1 MPRVEVVKVENKFSD
16 GRRTNGWRLS
26 ALVSLGVKILMVLT
40 PADER
45 VDMLDKGFSE
55 IQLPGRMYTPEE
67 NKW

>member
-1 MPRVEVVKVENKFSD
+1 
-16 GRRTNGWRLS
+16 
-26 ALVSLGVKILMVLT
+26 MVLT

-67 NKW
+67 NKVGN